1 MVFQD
6 ICSQQPQP
14 SLLLR
19 YPFTHPTNPSSSSFS
34 LENCWMLFIHFFVY
48 RLIDCDRLLSAAQ
61 LNEFPLRQAHTHSLL
76 YATFAPLRL
85 KGFLGHVSGSHHR
98 SSLSCSSMTCSL
110 LIGFTPPLPLALVSL
125 SMFPLCLDCSE
136 KNVDL
141 KKKDEKNKR
150 RKINILHS
158 FKCILVFKGRKEM
171 KELGFLG
178 GYLGCKK
185 PF

>member
-19 YPFTHPTNPSSSSFS
+19 YPFTHPTNPFSSSSS
-34 LENCWMLFIHFFVY
+34 PENCCMLFIHYFVY

-61 LNEFPLRQAHTHSLL
+61 LNEFPLRQAHTHTHTPLL
-76 YATFAPLRL
+76 YTTFAPLRL

-136 KNVDL
+136 KKAGL
-141 KKKDEKNKR
+141 KKRDGLNE
-150 RKINILHS
+150 
-158 FKCILVFKGRKEM
+158 RKED
-171 KELGFLG
+171 KYTALF
-178 GYLGCKK
+178 
-185 PF
+185 